1 MKYKKNS
8 YKWREGQ
15 AYKRGLN
22 AGLIIAVVS
31 VWIIGVGMLLISR

>member
-22 AGLIIAVVS
+22 TGLLAGIIAMVA
-31 VWIIGVGMLLISR
+31 IGLAGIL

>member
-8 YKWREGQ
+8 IRDIEVKAW
-15 AYKRGLN
+15 KRGLN